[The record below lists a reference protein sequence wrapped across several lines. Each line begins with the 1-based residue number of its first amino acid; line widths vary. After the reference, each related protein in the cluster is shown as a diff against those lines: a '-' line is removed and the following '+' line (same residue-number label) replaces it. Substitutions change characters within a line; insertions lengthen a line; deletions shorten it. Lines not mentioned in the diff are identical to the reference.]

1 MVDFR
6 DVADEQRF
14 EQGFADAD
22 GVERLVFADYAVR
35 GETRVITHVEADPAL
50 RGSGASG
57 RFMEA
62 LALHAR
68 AEGLKLWPTCSYAK
82 AWLDRHPEYK
92 DIQAY

>member
-1 MVDFR
+1 MAGFR

-14 EQGFADAD
+14 EQGFADAE
-22 GVERLVFADYAVR
+22 GSERLVFADYAVR
-35 GETRVITHVEADPAL
+35 GDTRVITHVEADPAL

-82 AWLDRHPEYK
+82 AWLDRHPEYR
-92 DIQAY
+92 DVVAG